1 MNHPGLTRRR
11 LLGALLGAAAATPLG
26 LAVGRAARALDPGG
40 RAQRVIFFYFPDGVG
55 GLSQSGDASL
65 WNAQNDGGGVHLSE
79 LLRPLGDRKR
89 HCAFVNGLSMGSVD
103 EGSHPGGAKKLL
115 TGVDGGN
122 GMSIDQ
128 FLAGTAGADAPH
140 RLLYLGAMANADGAS
155 GDKHIS
161 YPSAGFTTPPE
172 DDPREAFRRVFGAA
186 LPSGGPATP
195 DPGVTAANR
204 SVIDTAIT
212 DLTEL
217 RARLGDL
224 EQDRLD
230 LHLEALREVELRL
243 DALPPAMTAT
253 CDEPAAPGAIDGSR
267 LYDPGHFP
275 EILRAQMDL
284 MVQAMACGA
293 TRVGVLQAS
302 HHTSELIM
310 SRFAGT
316 EMYDPGFDMRSHQ
329 ASHYGAR
336 HDRSNRLFTDFLAQ
350 RRWFVEQL
358 AYLIDQLDARPEGD
372 SGETMLDHSL
382 VVLCSEVSD
391 GNTHSHQDMPFVLAG
406 RAGGSIATGRVLDY
420 WGRRHGDLLASV
432 AHAMGQPVMGYGTD
446 SGEPLP
452 GLMS

>member
-1 MNHPGLTRRR
+1 M
-11 LLGALLGAAAATPLG
+11 LGAAAATPLAMA
-26 LAVGRAARALDPGG
+26 LGRGARALDPTG

-55 GLSQSGDASL
+55 GLSQDGEASL
-65 WNAQNDGGGVHLSE
+65 WSAQDEGGDVRLSE
-79 LLRPLGDRKR
+79 LLAPLGDRKR
-89 HCAFVNGLSMGSVD
+89 HCVFLNGLSMGTVD

-115 TGVDGGN
+115 TGVDGGD

-161 YPSAGFTTPPE
+161 YPSAGYTTPPE

-186 LPSGGPATP
+186 LPSGGGAMP
-195 DPGVTAANR
+195 DPGVAAAKR
-204 SVIDTAIT
+204 SVIDTAIA
-212 DLTEL
+212 DLGEL
-217 RARLGDL
+217 RTRLDGF

-230 LHLEALREVELRL
+230 LHLDALREVEMRL
-243 DALPPAMTAT
+243 DGLPPAMTAT
-253 CDEPAAPGAIDGSR
+253 CDEPAAPGGVDGTH
-267 LYDPGHFP
+267 LYDPAHFP
-275 EILRAQMDL
+275 LILHAQMDL

-293 TRVGVLQAS
+293 TRVGVIQAS

-310 SRFAGT
+310 SRFEGT

-336 HDRSNRLFTDFLAQ
+336 HDRTNRLFTDFLKQ

-358 AYLIDQLDARPEGD
+358 AYLIDQLQARPEGD
-372 SGETMLDHSL
+372 AGETMLDHSL
-382 VVLCSEVSD
+382 VLVCSEVSD

-406 RAGGSIATGRVLDY
+406 RAGGSIGTGRVLDY
-420 WGRRHGDLLASV
+420 RGRRHGDLLSSI
-432 AHAMGQPVMGYGTD
+432 AHAMGQPVMGYGTG
-446 SGEPLP
+446 SHEPLP
-452 GLMS
+452 GLLS